1 MGGGD
6 DHFAF
11 VCEDD
16 VAVFAHDFD
25 VQMPEGGSPGR
36 RANQIHNALQGAI
49 DCKPPVPNH
58 QLMQQLLAEGKR
70 IWCPRWWI
78 ADKDEQLG
86 DARKYL
92 ATPLIERA

>member
-25 VQMPEGGSPGR
+25 VQMPGAASLDDGQTADPQ
-36 RANQIHNALQGAI
+36 RAPKELL

-58 QLMQQLLAEGKR
+58 ST
-70 IWCPRWWI
+70 
-78 ADKDEQLG
+78 
-86 DARKYL
+86 DA
-92 ATPLIERA
+92 AVVG